1 MKKTQNNF
9 GSCRN
14 AKASF
19 LNWISS
25 EIWWKFESMPI
36 LSQSFCGSRSLDV
49 LYHLSKPFETRIKRP
64 WLMEGDWVIRRIPP
78 CFGSILLYKY
88 IHIWLIGWVHGSV
101 LLENLG
107 FDMAFD
113 SCRKS
118 RCIHPRFA
126 PQTLAL
132 SDFNPP
138 LRQVSHF
145 SFQHGIAPSPSA
157 SWRNLRW
164 RWPWWDLIKERP
176 LGKTEIFHRSKLQ
189 DVFHQ

>member
-9 GSCRN
+9 GSCRI

-64 WLMEGDWVIRRIPP
+64 WLMEGDWVIRGIPP

-88 IHIWLIGWVHGSV
+88 IHIWLIGWVHGSL

-126 PQTLAL
+126 PQN
-132 SDFNPP
+132 FGP
-138 LRQVSHF
+138 LR
-145 SFQHGIAPSPSA
+145 FQPTVEAGIAFQLPT
-157 SWRNLRW
+157 
-164 RWPWWDLIKERP
+164 WDCSKSQCILAKPKVKVTLMGFDQRTT
-176 LGKTEIFHRSKLQ
+176 LGKNWDIPSI
-189 DVFHQ
+189 